1 MNSLNVFH
9 QKVFSVSFVIDEK
22 TTTAMKSLSIYFEH
36 HSLAFLNSFLNILNK
51 YNFLILN
58 KYYLEQV
65 ICYIHEF
72 DLAILWDRWLMRW
85 GPRAEGRGT
94 QTPQFFNFSLL
105 NNLFIKILSL
115 FVSLDELKNIH

>member
-1 MNSLNVFH
+1 MA
-9 QKVFSVSFVIDEK
+9 DE
-22 TTTAMKSLSIYFEH
+22 M
-36 HSLAFLNSFLNILNK
+36 
-51 YNFLILN
+51 
-58 KYYLEQV
+58 
-65 ICYIHEF
+65 
-72 DLAILWDRWLMRW
+72 